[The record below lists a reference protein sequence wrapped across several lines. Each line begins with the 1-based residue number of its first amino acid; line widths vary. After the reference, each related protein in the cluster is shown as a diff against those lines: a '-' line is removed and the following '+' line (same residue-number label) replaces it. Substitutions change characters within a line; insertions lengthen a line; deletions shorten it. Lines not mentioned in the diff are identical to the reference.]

1 MKKNFFSVLA
11 VAGVMVLAAGC
22 YSTVDGRMKAGVP
35 FAKDSLESRYERP
48 LDQVFAAAKE
58 VLKHNGTLEGEN
70 TINKTLWAKVDTRTI
85 WVKVDEVEPKITRLT
100 VQVRKNSGGSDIDLA
115 SEIDKQIALQLIKP

>member
-1 MKKNFFSVLA
+1 MNKKYFSLLA
-11 VAGVMVLAAGC
+11 VAVVMVLAAGC

-48 LDQVFAAAKE
+48 LDQVFSAAKE

-85 WVKVDEVEPKITRLT
+85 WIKVDDVEPKITRVT
-100 VQVRKNSGGSDIDLA
+100 VQVRKKSGGSDIDLA
-115 SEIDKQIALQLIKP
+115 SEIDKQIALHLVKP